1 VCFLDTKREY
11 KSDYGILKEKLLQ
24 YHREHDLHKIIS
36 AEHLLANISLS
47 DEEIENVN
55 ISTVEQWKTKEWY
68 HQKAGIITASKAKRV
83 FNAQLKLE
91 KNTKCSVVSLVKD
104 ITRPKCTFWNSP
116 KVSAHPQN
124 AREWGLVHEDSA
136 RNAYYRVESKKH
148 YKLSLVSKGLLI
160 CKAKPMTGASV
171 DNIRTCKCDIGC
183 QDIVVEYKCPWKHR
197 DLSAKEAFLT
207 PEIGGTVI
215 EETFTLKKTTSYY
228 SQVQLQMFVCGL
240 NLSEFVVWT
249 EKGIF
254 VTTIPFDEKFVAS
267 LCKAIESF
275 GLDKFCLS

>member
-1 VCFLDTKREY
+1 MCFLDTKREY

-47 DEEIENVN
+47 DEEVENVN

-116 KVSAHPQN
+116 N
-124 AREWGLVHEDSA
+124 
-136 RNAYYRVESKKH
+136 
-148 YKLSLVSKGLLI
+148 
-160 CKAKPMTGASV
+160 
-171 DNIRTCKCDIGC
+171 
-183 QDIVVEYKCPWKHR
+183 
-197 DLSAKEAFLT
+197 
-207 PEIGGTVI
+207 
-215 EETFTLKKTTSYY
+215 
-228 SQVQLQMFVCGL
+228 
-240 NLSEFVVWT
+240 
-249 EKGIF
+249 
-254 VTTIPFDEKFVAS
+254 
-267 LCKAIESF
+267 
-275 GLDKFCLS
+275 